1 MVLVIHFVFRILISL
16 AGDWSQGPA
25 ESDPEPAPPVE
36 SATDQ
41 SASG

>member
-1 MVLVIHFVFRILISL
+1 MVLVIYFILRILISQ
-16 AGDWSQGPA
+16 AADWSRGPE
-25 ESDPEPAPPVE
+25 ESEPEPAPPVE